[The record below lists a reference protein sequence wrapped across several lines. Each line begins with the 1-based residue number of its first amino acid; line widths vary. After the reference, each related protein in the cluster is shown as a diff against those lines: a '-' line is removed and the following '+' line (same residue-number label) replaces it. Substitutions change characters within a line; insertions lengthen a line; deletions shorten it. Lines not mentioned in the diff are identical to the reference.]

1 MLVGGSGSEL
11 RKGRNSQ
18 RVHSK
23 ATDPS
28 GHLKLTLAGELANQ
42 AAPVS
47 ALPVFGRESRER
59 GSRNSPEPLT
69 QGGSGTR
76 RSLAHSFCHWGG

>member
-1 MLVGGSGSEL
+1 MSRVRGGPRHAGGGSGSEP
-11 RKGRNSQ
+11 RKERNPQ

-47 ALPVFGRESRER
+47 ALPVFGRESGEKGRQEL
-59 GSRNSPEPLT
+59 P
-69 QGGSGTR
+69 
-76 RSLAHSFCHWGG
+76 